1 MEEEDIIIEEKPEIE
16 EEKEPEPIV
25 KPKKKKFD
33 REEMKQLLDEL
44 TDKLKGADSNL
55 YRGDK
60 THGRANVIE
69 AKTILNKLKNIL
81 EDL

>member
-25 KPKKKKFD
+25 KPKKKKID
-33 REEMKQLLDEL
+33 KEELNGLLDEL
-44 TDKLKGADSNL
+44 TKKLNGADSNL
-55 YRGDK
+55 YKGDK

-69 AKTILNKLKNIL
+69 AKSILNKLKGIL